1 MNDHPLASSL
11 TDVSVVQVGHRP
23 SNFVLRILGD
33 LGAQVSQVV
42 VSDGSSSEAT
52 GTPTHEA
59 HYTAGVN
66 VIRVSEV
73 EEVLAEISRHDVV
86 INSCQGETSVPL
98 LDARQIEQINSS
110 NSRAILCHV
119 TPYGAFGPWS
129 ERPASDLTLL
139 ASGGFL
145 GSSGYDDGAEA
156 GLPIAAT
163 GGQTNHVTG
172 MIASVAILGA
182 LMDRQQEPEA
192 SGRAIDISA
201 QHALAV
207 STEMAVPFW
216 DYTEQEVVR
225 HTGRH
230 AMPRDTPRWQHPC
243 QDGKHLLALPLYI
256 DDRRFEALKK
266 WMEDEGFAHGLDDEK
281 YRKSET
287 RELHMFDVV
296 DAIRNFASTKDSGWM
311 FTEAQKRKLPWAP
324 VNNPFECVDDT
335 HFTKHRTTVES
346 VRDEHQVVRR
356 ARLPFLVNS
365 AESEVAK

>member
-119 TPYGAFGPWS
+119 T
-129 ERPASDLTLL
+129 
-139 ASGGFL
+139 
-145 GSSGYDDGAEA
+145 
-156 GLPIAAT
+156 
-163 GGQTNHVTG
+163 
-172 MIASVAILGA
+172 
-182 LMDRQQEPEA
+182 
-192 SGRAIDISA
+192 
-201 QHALAV
+201 
-207 STEMAVPFW
+207 
-216 DYTEQEVVR
+216 
-225 HTGRH
+225 HTGLS
-230 AMPRDTPRWQHPC
+230 ALGPNVPRRTLRCLLLEDSWGH
-243 QDGKHLLALPLYI
+243 QDMTTGRRRVYPLPPL
-256 DDRRFEALKK
+256 
-266 WMEDEGFAHGLDDEK
+266 G
-281 YRKSET
+281 
-287 RELHMFDVV
+287 
-296 DAIRNFASTKDSGWM
+296 
-311 FTEAQKRKLPWAP
+311 
-324 VNNPFECVDDT
+324 
-335 HFTKHRTTVES
+335 
-346 VRDEHQVVRR
+346 VR
-356 ARLPFLVNS
+356 LTM
-365 AESEVAK
+365 